1 MFRQFR
7 APEEYKVELLSEK
20 VDVFSLGNV
29 IYCIIVGVCPFK
41 DMKQNEYRRLIKDGI
56 LPPVKKEYRESDN
69 SIDRALVKAMDMSL
83 IYRWQDR
90 AKAYEVSNVLFQEFK
105 NMKEIARHKASHK

>member
-29 IYCIIVGVCPFK
+29 IYCIMTGLNPFDKNKFKLKEVQKIVK
-41 DMKQNEYRRLIKDGI
+41 KGI
-56 LPPVKKEYRESDN
+56 LPPVKKEYKESDN
-69 SIDRALVKAMDMSL
+69 SIDRALLKAFGRCL

-90 AKAYEVSNVLFQEFK
+90 AKAYEVR
-105 NMKEIARHKASHK
+105 NMLLLELKKQVPVRGKP